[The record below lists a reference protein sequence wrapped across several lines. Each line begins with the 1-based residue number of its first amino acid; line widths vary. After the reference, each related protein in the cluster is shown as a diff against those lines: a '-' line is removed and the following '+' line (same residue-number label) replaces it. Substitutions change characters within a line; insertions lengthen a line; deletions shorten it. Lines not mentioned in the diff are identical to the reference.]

1 MKQRQRPRPAR
12 AGRGNTTAAR
22 VLIPGVVG
30 ITAVVVLAAFVL
42 AGCGGSAGAD
52 RDVASGGSG
61 KSTASTVKKKDR
73 QQAALDFA
81 RCMREH
87 GVDMPDPQVGEDGLV
102 KLGPGDGAT
111 PGQAMEIDKEADKA
125 CRHLL
130 GEGLQ
135 DGPRGKPDPKEQER
149 ALKFARCMRE
159 HGANVPDPKFE
170 GGGTAF
176 EIGEG
181 FDPSSPSFR
190 EAQEACKQ
198 YFGPGGDSGDSGV
211 TPRSSS

>member
-1 MKQRQRPRPAR
+1 MKQRQRPRPAG
-12 AGRGNTTAAR
+12 AGRGNTAAAR
-22 VLIPGVVG
+22 IFIPGVVG
-30 ITAVVVLAAFVL
+30 ITAVVVMAAMVL

-52 RDVASGGSG
+52 RDVATGDSR
-61 KSTASTVKKKDR
+61 KSTATTAKKKDR
-73 QQAALDFA
+73 QQSALEFA

-87 GVDMPDPQVGEDGLV
+87 GVDMPDPKVGEDGLV
-102 KLGPGDGAT
+102 TVGPGEGPT
-111 PGQAMEIDKEADKA
+111 PGQEMQIDPEAEKA

-135 DGPRGKPDPKEQER
+135 DGPGGKPDPKEQER

-159 HGANVPDPKFE
+159 HGVNVPDPKFE

-181 FDPSSPSFR
+181 FDPSSPTFK

-198 YFGPGGDSGDSGV
+198 YFGPGGDAGPGGV
-211 TPRSSS
+211 SRRPS

>member
-1 MKQRQRPRPAR
+1 MKNQRQRPRPAR

-22 VLIPGVVG
+22 VLIRGVVG
-30 ITAVVVLAAFVL
+30 VTAVVVLVAMVL

-52 RDVASGGSG
+52 RDVASGGSDR
-61 KSTASTVKKKDR
+61 STATTTKKKDR
-73 QQAALDFA
+73 QQSALEFA

-87 GVDMPDPQVGEDGLV
+87 GVDMPDPRIGEDGLV
-102 KLGPGDGAT
+102 TIGPGEGPT
-111 PGQAMEIDKEADKA
+111 PGQEMQVNPAAEKA

-135 DGPRGKPDPKEQER
+135 DGAGAKPDPKEQER

-159 HGANVPDPKFE
+159 HGVNVPDPRFE

-181 FDPSSPSFR
+181 FDPSSPTFK
-190 EAQEACKQ
+190 EAQQACKQ
-198 YFGPGGDSGDSGV
+198 YFGPGGDGEPAVSR
-211 TPRSSS
+211 RSS